1 MSVILTD
8 LDQKLISGDF
18 GEASKMAMRI
28 VLRMAEVLG
37 VSELIDIQSA
47 HIDGCGLMTDSAL
60 EFAEKLAGLGG
71 QVVVPTTTNMIPLD
85 LQNWRKQGI
94 PEEFAFKAIRLSNA
108 YLKMGCI
115 PTWTC
120 TPYQV
125 YPPPRLHQQI
135 AWGESNA
142 IVYANSILGART
154 ERYADFFDICAA
166 LTGRVPRYGMHLHE
180 NRRGQVLFQL
190 VGFDSKAFDDDTFY
204 PALGFLIG
212 KIARD
217 RVVVIDGLAYHPSSD
232 QLKALGAAAASTGAV
247 ALFHIVGITPEAPTL
262 QAAMQDLPPEEIV
275 KVTPADL
282 SLAKKG
288 LSTINANG
296 RKLDAVIL
304 GCPHF
309 SIAEFGKLARFLEGF
324 QGKCHPDVQFY
335 VMTNQV
341 SYALA
346 GRSGFLEV
354 LQDFGVRLTIDTCV
368 LNTPVTLPNTRLVMT
383 NSGKDAYYAP
393 SELGVEVVFASLE
406 DCVRSA
412 AAGVVMKEDEG

>member
-1 MSVILTD
+1 MAVLLTEK
-8 LDQKLISGDF
+8 DQQLIKGDY

-60 EFAEKLAGLGG
+60 EFAERLAGLGG
-71 QVVVPTTTNMIPLD
+71 QVLVPTTTNMIPLD
-85 LQNWRKQGI
+85 LQNWRKQGV
-94 PEEFAFKAIRLSNA
+94 PEEFALKAIRLSNA
-108 YLKMGCI
+108 YLKMGCT

-125 YPPPRLHQQI
+125 YPPPRFRQQI
-135 AWGESNA
+135 GWGESNA
-142 IVYANSILGART
+142 IVYANSVLGART

-166 LTGRVPRYGMHLHE
+166 LTGRVPKYGMHLDE

-190 VGFDSKAFDDDTFY
+190 VGFDTKIFASDTFY
-204 PALGFLIG
+204 PVLGFLIG

-217 RVVVIDGLAYHPSSD
+217 RVVVIDGLAYEPSSD
-232 QLKALGAAAASTGAV
+232 QLKALGAAAASSGAV
-247 ALFHIVGITPEAPTL
+247 ALFHIIGITPEAPTL
-262 QAAMQDLPPEEIV
+262 LAAMQGHSPEEIV
-275 KVTPADL
+275 KVTPVEL
-282 SLAKKG
+282 SLARME
-288 LSTINANG
+288 LSTIKADG

-309 SIAEFGKLARFLEGF
+309 SIAEFGKLVRFLDGF
-324 QGKCHPDVQFY
+324 QKKCHPDVQFY

-346 GRSGFLEV
+346 GRNGFLEV
-354 LQDFGVRLTIDTCV
+354 LEDFGARLTIDTCV

-393 SELGVEVVFASLE
+393 SELGVDVVFASLE

-412 AAGVVMKEDEG
+412 AAGVVLKEEEG

>member
-1 MSVILTD
+1 MSFILTQK
-8 LDQKLISGDF
+8 DQQLINGDF
-18 GEASKMAMRI
+18 GEASRMAMRI

-37 VSELIDIQSA
+37 VNELIDIQSA

-60 EFAEKLAGLGG
+60 EFAERLAGLGG
-71 QVVVPTTTNMIPLD
+71 QVLVPTTTNMIPLD
-85 LQNWRKQGI
+85 LQNWHKQGV
-94 PEEFAFKAIRLSNA
+94 PEEFALKAIRLANA
-108 YLKMGCI
+108 YLKMGCT

-125 YPPPRLHQQI
+125 YPPPRFRQQI

-142 IVYANSILGART
+142 IVYANSVLGART

-166 LTGRVPRYGMHLHE
+166 LTGRVPKYGMHLDE
-180 NRRGQVLFQL
+180 NRHGQVLFQL
-190 VGFDSKAFDDDTFY
+190 VGFDTKAYTRDTFY

-217 RVVVIDGLAYHPSSD
+217 RVVVIDGLISDPSSD
-232 QLKALGAAAASTGAV
+232 QLKALGAAAASSGAV
-247 ALFHIVGITPEAPTL
+247 ALFHIVGITPEAATL
-262 QAAMQDLPPEEIV
+262 QAAMMGHPPEEIV

-282 SLAKKG
+282 SLAKKE
-288 LSTINANG
+288 LSTINAKG

-309 SIAEFGKLARFLEGF
+309 SIAEFGKLARLLDGF
-324 QGKCHPDVQFY
+324 NGKCHPEVQFY

-341 SYALA
+341 AYALA
-346 GRSGFLEV
+346 NRNGFLEV
-354 LQDFGVRLTIDTCV
+354 LQNFGVNLTIDTCV
-368 LNTPVTLPNTRLVMT
+368 LNTPVILPNTRLVMT

-393 SELGVEVVFASLE
+393 SELGVDVVFASME

-412 AAGVVMKEDEG
+412 AAGVVIMEDDE